1 MKPARHLMMKIGL
14 GAVALAALGFGAH
27 ALTTTPEG
35 PQVATA
41 IASMGNVENAVLASG
56 SLHPSNVLPVGSE
69 VAGRIISLKVKLGDL
84 VKQGDLIAMIDPERL
99 NSLVQQQ
106 QNTIIQAQN
115 TLRDRQAQA
124 EQARGEADRQKSL
137 FDQGVASRV
146 TYDTAVASQRSA
158 ESQVENQRQQLANAQ
173 LVLEQRKADLDKT
186 NIRAPIDG
194 VVAEIVA
201 KQGDTLSIIGGAPT
215 VVKLAQTDRMTVRTE
230 VSEADI
236 NKVRPGQQVY
246 FTILGDPETRRYAT
260 VASREISPVGVS
272 LDPENTTA
280 NPNAIYYNVTFETPN
295 PDDVLLPS
303 MTAEVHVVLNHAV
316 NVLTVPVASITDGA
330 SGKRTVEIVD
340 ARGEISTREVT
351 VGVENSFTAE
361 IRSGLKVG
369 DRVVV

>member
-56 SLHPSNVLPVGSE
+56 SLHPSNVL
-69 VAGRIISLKVKLGDL
+69 
-84 VKQGDLIAMIDPERL
+84 
-99 NSLVQQQ
+99 
-106 QNTIIQAQN
+106 
-115 TLRDRQAQA
+115 
-124 EQARGEADRQKSL
+124 
-137 FDQGVASRV
+137 
-146 TYDTAVASQRSA
+146 
-158 ESQVENQRQQLANAQ
+158 
-173 LVLEQRKADLDKT
+173 
-186 NIRAPIDG
+186 
-194 VVAEIVA
+194 
-201 KQGDTLSIIGGAPT
+201 
-215 VVKLAQTDRMTVRTE
+215 
-230 VSEADI
+230 
-236 NKVRPGQQVY
+236 
-246 FTILGDPETRRYAT
+246 
-260 VASREISPVGVS
+260 PVGVS